1 LHKDTIEDWMADVL
15 KKIAPVEM
23 AAVCAAFSYRVL
35 HLHKGTMEDLIAN
48 VLKKFVPADG
58 TVAVSGGY

>member
-1 LHKDTIEDWMADVL
+1 MADVL